1 MHAPARAA
9 CLFAASVLLSLISAR
24 AAAAQTVRRAS
35 VLQTG
40 GSVPVGAATNEVMH
54 LTFRDAIDMALRY
67 NLEAIESTEA
77 ARAARAQRMQALS
90 ILLPNVS
97 VGASYDRTRISAA
110 SIGLSSAPGFSIPA
124 AIGPFAYSTIA
135 VTASQAVVNVE
146 ATRRLRAAQSTE
158 HGASLSRND
167 ALDLVTLTV
176 GNAYLQVIAAGSR
189 IEATEAEVRNAQALS
204 DRAADA
210 FEAGT
215 SPRIDVTRTAVQL
228 HTEQFNL
235 TVARN
240 TLAIVKLNLARAIG
254 LPLGQAFDL
263 ADRLPYADVD
273 PLSVDGALKTA
284 FESRAD
290 FRAAELAV
298 ESAQQEIAAARAQ
311 RFPTLSVSGDYGRQG
326 VTVANTEHI
335 FSFLATAT
343 VPVFTGG
350 RITSQEAKG
359 DAALQQRRAERD
371 DLRGQID
378 YDVRTALLNLQ
389 AAKQQVAVARENV
402 ELANEN
408 LERSQER
415 FAAGV
420 TDSVEVVQAQQSLS
434 HANDQLISGAYSH
447 NLAKLQ
453 FARAI
458 GAAHTGYAQYLGK
471 QP

>member
-9 CLFAASVLLSLISAR
+9 CLLAASVLLTLTHAR
-24 AAAAQTVRRAS
+24 PAEAQPGRGPVR
-35 VLQTG
+35 QTG
-40 GSVPVGAATNEVMH
+40 GSVPAGAATNELLH

-67 NLEAIESTEA
+67 NLGAIESTET
-77 ARAARAQRMQALS
+77 ARAVRAQRMQALS
-90 ILLPNVS
+90 VLLPQVS
-97 VGASYDRTRISAA
+97 LGLSYDRTRISAA
-110 SIGLSSAPGFSIPA
+110 SIGLASAPGFSIPP

-135 VTASQAVVNVE
+135 VSASQVVLDLE
-146 ATRRLRAAQSTE
+146 STRRLRAAQSSE
-158 HGASLSRND
+158 QAASLSRND
-167 ALDLVTLTV
+167 VLDLVTLTV
-176 GNAYLQVIAAGSR
+176 GNAYLEVIAASSR
-189 IEATEAEVRNAQALS
+189 IDATEAQVKNAQALY
-204 DRAADA
+204 DQAADA

-240 TLAIVKLNLARAIG
+240 TLAIFKLNLARAIG

-263 ADRLPYADVD
+263 ADRLPYADLD
-273 PLSVDGALKTA
+273 PLSVDDALRTA

-290 FRAAELAV
+290 FLA
-298 ESAQQEIAAARAQ
+298 AQQALEAAQHESAAARAL

-326 VTVANTEHI
+326 VTLANTEHI
-335 FSFLATAT
+335 FSFVAAAH
-343 VPVFTGG
+343 VPIFTGG
-350 RITSQEAKG
+350 RIASQESQA
-359 DAALQQRRAERD
+359 DAALQQRQAERD
-371 DLRGQID
+371 DVRGQID

-402 ELANEN
+402 ELANES
-408 LERSQER
+408 LARSQER

-434 HANDQLISGAYSH
+434 DANDQLISGAYSH

-458 GAAHTGYAQYLGK
+458 GVAHTGYAQYLGK
-471 QP
+471 